1 MAIDG
6 TDLENEISCGF
17 VFFLKLHTL
26 EILEKNKCSF
36 YIVLHNS
43 KKNINMWNCSINII
57 FHGRINKSV
66 FKMT

>member
-17 VFFLKLHTL
+17 GFFLNYIHLKYLNAVFTL
-26 EILEKNKCSF
+26 
-36 YIVLHNS
+36 YYTTA
-43 KKNINMWNCSINII
+43 KKIINMWNCSINII
-57 FHGRINKSV
+57 VDGRINKSV